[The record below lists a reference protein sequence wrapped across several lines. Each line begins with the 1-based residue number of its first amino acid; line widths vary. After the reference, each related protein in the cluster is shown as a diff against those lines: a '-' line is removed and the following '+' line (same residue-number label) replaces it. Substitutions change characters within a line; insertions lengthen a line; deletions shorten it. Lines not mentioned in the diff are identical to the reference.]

1 MDISSYGYMNHFSKD
16 EDQGSDGSEK
26 EAETLVDEIVE
37 EEDIEEI
44 IDDYDTEYEEVKD
57 MTENKVETVD
67 EEDIE
72 LVGEEKPM
80 GRPTKLTDNTIK
92 KLETAL
98 KIGLS
103 QKKAAIYSG
112 ISERTFY
119 LWQKK
124 YKEIEKECN
133 GDPDNIKNADDLDL
147 FHFFQSIKKAKID
160 GELNHLGVITK
171 AADNGVWQASA
182 WFMERSN
189 PEEWGRIEKNNDS
202 DDEDGKRVITF
213 KINYSS

>member
-147 FHFFQSIKKAKID
+147 FNFFQSIKKAKID

-189 PEEWGRIEKNNDS
+189 PEEWGRREKNNDS

>member
-37 EEDIEEI
+37 EEEI
-44 IDDYDTEYEEVKD
+44 IDDYDTEYEEVEE
-57 MTENKVETVD
+57 ENMDQKIIKEVDD
-67 EEDIE
+67 EEVEI
-72 LVGEEKPM
+72 VGEEKPM
-80 GRPTKLTDNTIK
+80 GRPTKLTENTIK

-103 QKKAAIYSG
+103 QKKAAVYAG
-112 ISERTFY
+112 ITERTFY

-189 PEEWGRIEKNNDS
+189 PEEWGRREKNNDS

>member
-37 EEDIEEI
+37 EDEI
-44 IDDYDTEYEEVKD
+44 IDDYDTEYEEVEE
-57 MTENKVETVD
+57 ENMDQKIIKEVDD
-67 EEDIE
+67 EEVEI
-72 LVGEEKPM
+72 VGEEKPM
-80 GRPTKLTDNTIK
+80 GRPTKLTENTIK

-103 QKKAAIYSG
+103 QKKAAVYAG
-112 ISERTFY
+112 ITERTFY

-189 PEEWGRIEKNNDS
+189 PEEWGRREKNNDS

>member
-1 MDISSYGYMNHFSKD
+1 M
-16 EDQGSDGSEK
+16 
-26 EAETLVDEIVE
+26 
-37 EEDIEEI
+37 
-44 IDDYDTEYEEVKD
+44 
-57 MTENKVETVD
+57 
-67 EEDIE
+67 
-72 LVGEEKPM
+72 
-80 GRPTKLTDNTIK
+80 TDNTIK
-92 KLETAL
+92 SLSGL

-103 QKKAAIYSG
+103 QKATIYSG
-112 ISERTFY
+112 ISETFY
-119 LWQKK
+119 MAKK

-189 PEEWGRIEKNNDS
+189 PEEWGRREKNNDS

>member
-37 EEDIEEI
+37 EDEI
-44 IDDYDTEYEEVKD
+44 IDDYDTEYEEVEE
-57 MTENKVETVD
+57 ENVNQKIIKEVDD
-67 EEDIE
+67 EEVEI
-72 LVGEEKPM
+72 VGEEKPM
-80 GRPTKLTDNTIK
+80 GRPTKLTENTIK

-103 QKKAAIYSG
+103 QKKAAVYAG
-112 ISERTFY
+112 ITERTFY

-189 PEEWGRIEKNNDS
+189 PEEWGRREKNNDS

>member
-147 FHFFQSIKKAKID
+147 FHFFS
-160 GELNHLGVITK
+160 L
-171 AADNGVWQASA
+171 
-182 WFMERSN
+182 
-189 PEEWGRIEKNNDS
+189 
-202 DDEDGKRVITF
+202 
-213 KINYSS
+213 